1 MAVLLVFILAAGI
14 ALMAKGGDVFVDG
27 AARLAGALKVP
38 QLLIGAT
45 VVAVGTTVP
54 ELLTS
59 LTAMIKGVRAQNAQ
73 QLQEFTD
80 VAVGNA
86 VGSMVCNIG
95 LILALSFVLRPYAA
109 GGRTFAVKGLFLLAI
124 TAAVGIFAVTGGGIS
139 VGEGVALLAFFA
151 LFLLINVKEAARGE
165 NKRGAPLWQGE
176 NFAPAGQKAE
186 KKRLAGMVA
195 AVCFGALTVA
205 AGALF
210 TVESVSRLCT
220 LLQVPARVVSVTVVA
235 LGTSLPELVTA
246 VTSARKGTGE
256 MSLGNILG
264 ANVING
270 TLLLGLSSLISGG
283 LTIDPV
289 TRRYTLWF
297 ALALTAALVFPV
309 LAFRRTSRLQGA
321 ALGALYVAAIV
332 LSVT

>member
-109 GGRTFAVKGLFLLAI
+109 GGRTFAVKGLFLLAV
-124 TAAVGIFAVTGGGIS
+124 TAAVGIFAVTG
-139 VGEGVALLAFFA
+139 
-151 LFLLINVKEAARGE
+151 
-165 NKRGAPLWQGE
+165 GAPLWQGE

-195 AVCFGALTVA
+195 AVCFGAFTVA

-321 ALGALYVAAIV
+321 ALGALYVVAIV